1 MSHYSS
7 LIYCIFSPI
16 KISWNLGP
24 WIENLFISEYM
35 NKPLSFFNGLIPLF
49 IQWID
54 TDILS
59 KQEAININTFLTK
72 ELRKDVL
79 YVAIS
84 QVRT

>member
-1 MSHYSS
+1 
-7 LIYCIFSPI
+7 
-16 KISWNLGP
+16 
-24 WIENLFISEYM
+24 M

-59 KQEAININTFLTK
+59 KQDAVDINTFLTK

-84 QVRT
+84 QVST